1 MMRFALPGIGNN
13 WQVLIKATALVSII
27 GLTDIVKLRKMQVEV
42 PCNCSFSIVAAAI
55 YLAITTVSNL
65 ILIWLERHYSAGVRK
80 GQL

>member
-1 MMRFALPGIGNN
+1 
-13 WQVLIKATALVSII
+13 
-27 GLTDIVKLRKMQVEV
+27 IVKITQDAGRSTMQLFF
-42 PCNCSFSIVAAAI
+42 FSIVAAAI

>member
-42 PCNCSFSIVAAAI
+42 PCNCSFQYRGCRYLFGHYYRVEPDLNVA
-55 YLAITTVSNL
+55 
-65 ILIWLERHYSAGVRK
+65 
-80 GQL
+80 

>member
-55 YLAITTVSNL
+55 FGNYHSVEPDLNMA
-65 ILIWLERHYSAGVRK
+65 
-80 GQL
+80 